1 MEQISRIKYILK
13 WFRLADEHNQAEND
27 QVEAKIDGVL
37 SRSQKKKR
45 SSITR
50 LLTQNICQLEKHAL
64 AITFVVR
71 AGVDNNVV
79 AIRWNPPVQVNFER
93 RFWQRLRRRNNSWH
107 EKDDQYFQQSFYGGA
122 GGGKLNLEDQ
132 GGRNLYA

>member
-79 AIRWNPPVQVNFER
+79 ATCASK
-93 RFWQRLRRRNNSWH
+93 LRRKNHSWH
-107 EKDDQYFQQSFYGGA
+107 ELEDQDFQQHSYGGA
-122 GGGKLNLEDQ
+122 GGGELDLDDQ
-132 GGRNLYA
+132 GGRNPFVE